1 MRIGVVLKPVR
12 LEFYPEEKPVM
23 RAMPGNS
30 FIIPY
35 PPMIRV
41 SKSPP
46 EMNYFYCVNTLFYT
60 LRPCFFILMMLTS
73 CSPAR
78 FVKPLSKKQH
88 AANLALGGPLIKY
101 GKTTIPIP
109 FLTASYGYGI
119 DSSLT
124 AFVSLNVT
132 SALFGNVQLEPG
144 ITKQIIKQNR
154 YRPAISVS
162 PVLTVLY
169 HDQQAF
175 KLYPQVDVHAYWEY
189 GKKKNYFYLGADNW
203 FEPARTR
210 SLGERQRRHWFFT
223 PQAGHS
229 FNGKRWNINLEVKLI
244 APHVSSDKLVVEYQS
259 PFKNRGAF
267 GVYLGYTRKF

>member
-1 MRIGVVLKPVR
+1 MRIGVVREPIH

-23 RAMPGNS
+23 SGMPGIAL
-30 FIIPY
+30 IIRP

-46 EMNYFYCVNTLFYT
+46 ELNYIYCVNTSFYK
-60 LRPCFFILMMLTS
+60 LRLCLFILVLLTS

-78 FVKPLSKKQH
+78 FVKPLAKKQH
-88 AANLALGGPLIKY
+88 AANLSLGGPLIQY
-101 GKTTIPIP
+101 AKTTIPIP

-124 AFVSLNVT
+124 VFASLNIT
-132 SALFGNVQLEPG
+132 SALFGNVHLEPG
-144 ITKQIIKQNR
+144 ISKQVIKQNR
-154 YRPAISVS
+154 YRPALIVS
-162 PVLTVLY
+162 PVMTVLY
-169 HDQQAF
+169 HDRNAF
-175 KLYPQVDVHAYWEY
+175 KLYPQLELHACWEY
-189 GKKKNYFYLGADNW
+189 GNKKNYFYLGINNW

-210 SLGERQRRHWFFT
+210 TLGERQHRHWIFS

-229 FNGKRWNINLEVKLI
+229 FTGKKWNINLEVKLI
-244 APHVSSDKLVVEYQS
+244 APHISSDKLVVEYQT